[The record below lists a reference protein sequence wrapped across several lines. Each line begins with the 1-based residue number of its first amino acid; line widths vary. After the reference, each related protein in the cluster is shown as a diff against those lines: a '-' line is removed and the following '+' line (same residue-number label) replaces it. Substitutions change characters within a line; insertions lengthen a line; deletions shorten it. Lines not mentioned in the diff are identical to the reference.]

1 MLVRWKC
8 VCVCVWGGYEVEG
21 EGVRRGREELREDV
35 CLCAREG

>member
-8 VCVCVWGGYEVEG
+8 VCVCVGYEVEG

-35 CLCAREG
+35 CLCARKG